1 MSTDKPS
8 AVFLTREQM
17 QAMQD
22 ELFQK
27 VGNALDGHPSV
38 VNLSV
43 LIQMLFVVAEDCG
56 MDADKLLDIVAANA
70 HIYFNEPMEGTKQ

>member
-8 AVFLTREQM
+8 AMFFTREQV

-22 ELFQK
+22 ELYQK
-27 VGNALDGHPSV
+27 VGNVLDGQPSI

-56 MDADKLLDIVAANA
+56 MDKDRLLDTVAASA
-70 HIYFNEPMEGTKQ
+70 HFYFNEPMEGTKQ

>member
-56 MDADKLLDIVAANA
+56 MDANKLLDIVAANA